1 MTTAKESAMASSE
14 DYGKYL
20 CALASRS
27 VSHVA
32 AKVYAASELDA
43 EARIATLKELTLAV
57 RWQRMATIAGWRLSD
72 HLTHDEDDE
81 ETAVTIDLAVY
92 SDGRPVLTV
101 VDWLDG
107 YATIVHHPDSLRPEI
122 EDTGELAEEMCPGCG
137 GMPCTEPGAEDDG
150 DLDAL
155 STN

>member
-1 MTTAKESAMASSE
+1 M
-14 DYGKYL
+14 D
-20 CALASRS
+20 
-27 VSHVA
+27 
-32 AKVYAASELDA
+32 
-43 EARIATLKELTLAV
+43 
-57 RWQRMATIAGWRLSD
+57 WQRATALTGWPLNDRI
-72 HLTHDEDDE
+72 TDEKDGL
-81 ETAVTIDLAVY
+81 VCGPPKIDWAVY

-107 YATIVHHPDSLRPEI
+107 YATIVHHPDPLRPEI